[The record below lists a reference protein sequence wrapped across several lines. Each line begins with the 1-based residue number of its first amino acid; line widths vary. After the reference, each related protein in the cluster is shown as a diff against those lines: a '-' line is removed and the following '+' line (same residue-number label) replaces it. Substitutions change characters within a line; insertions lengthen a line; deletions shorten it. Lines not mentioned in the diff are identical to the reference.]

1 MAYTQYG
8 QIARRIRERNS
19 EVRFNMADRLGVTY
33 EDLSGIEV
41 GYKKVTP
48 ELIQKLVEEYKIDP
62 VEEQEIREAAKAA
75 NEYYEMIKN
84 TVIQNFVQKYNVG
97 PEEEQEIREAANA
110 SDDWLKVINEL
121 VKQKEAQA

>member
-8 QIARRIRERNS
+8 QIAHRIRERNS
-19 EVRFNMADRLGVTY
+19 EVRFNMADRLGITY
-33 EDLSGIEV
+33 EELSGIEA

-62 VEEQEIREAAKAA
+62 EEEQEIREAAKAA
-75 NEYYEMIKN
+75 NAYYEMIKN
-84 TVIQNFVQKYNVG
+84 QVIQNFVQKYNVG

>member
-8 QIARRIRERNS
+8 QIAHRIRERNS
-19 EVRFNMADRLGVTY
+19 EVRFNMADRLGLTY
-33 EDLSGIEV
+33 EELSGIEA

-48 ELIQKLVEEYKIDP
+48 ELIQKLVEEYKID
-62 VEEQEIREAAKAA
+62 
-75 NEYYEMIKN
+75 
-84 TVIQNFVQKYNVG
+84 

-121 VKQKEAQA
+121 VKQKKALAQSEG